1 MSNDPRLT
9 LQDALQLLD
18 AVVGDAQDAIVIAD
32 AVGVVH
38 SLSAAGALSLGLAHS
53 AAVGKNLADVAPA
66 VLDGLQGTM
75 ALVRLDGMTRRAPV
89 EWPDGNTFQATVVP
103 APGLGPL
110 MVFHNASELKPRDW
124 MDLVTVVSHDLKA
137 PLSVLYGYAHMLND
151 TPELSAR
158 SHALVSALIEN
169 VDRMHDL
176 IQSLLDL
183 AQIEAGMGGEAEPCD
198 LVKLINNAREMLE
211 RQAQDKRQA
220 LTFELAPV
228 SPVMTNPVRL
238 TQVIYNLV
246 GNAIKYTPSGGRIR
260 VATEQSA
267 DQVRLVVKDNG
278 PGIPLSVQPR
288 LYEKFY
294 RGEEATG
301 NTDGTGLGL
310 AIVKSI
316 VESYGGSVWVESQ
329 PGEGSTFGCALPVPP
344 DDPVP

>member
-9 LQDALQLLD
+9 LGDALQLLD
-18 AVVGDAQDAIVIAD
+18 AIVGDAQDAIVIAD
-32 AVGVVH
+32 AEGCVH
-38 SLSAAGALSLGLAHS
+38 SLSAAGALSLGLARS
-53 AAVGKNLADVAPA
+53 AAAGKNLADVAPG

-75 ALVRLDGMTRRAPV
+75 ALVRLDGMTRRAEV
-89 EWPDGNTFQATVVP
+89 EWPDGNTFQATIVP
-103 APGLGPL
+103 APGPGPL
-110 MVFHNASELKPRDW
+110 MVFHDASELKPRDW
-124 MDLVTVVSHDLKA
+124 TDLVTVVSHDLKA

-151 TPELSAR
+151 APELSPR
-158 SHALVSALIEN
+158 SHALVHAIIEN
-169 VDRMHDL
+169 VNRMHDL

-198 LVKLINNAREMLE
+198 LVKLVNNAREMLE
-211 RQAQDKRQA
+211 RQAQDKRQT

-228 SPVMTNPVRL
+228 SPVVANPVRL

-246 GNAIKYTPSGGRIR
+246 GNAIKYTPSGGCIK
-260 VATEQSA
+260 VTTEQPA

-288 LYEKFY
+288 LFERFY
-294 RGEEATG
+294 RGEGGNG

-316 VESYGGSVWVESQ
+316 VESYGGSVWVASQ
-329 PGEGSTFGCALPVPP
+329 PGQGSTFGCALPVPP
-344 DDPVP
+344 GDAVR